1 MGTADEDGYVSVVDR
16 IKDVIISGGEN
27 IYPAEVENALLS
39 HPAVADCG
47 VIGVPDGRW
56 GEVGRAVVVLR
67 GGESASEA
75 DILGFLDGRLA
86 RYKIPEVGA
95 FRQRLAAHRHGQ
107 DPEEAAPRDPWRKHR
122 MSTVVNGLEEI
133 TALAGADL
141 GRTGWTEVTQ
151 ERVNM
156 FADATGD
163 HQWIHVDAARAAAGP
178 FGGTIAH
185 GYLTLSMVIP
195 LFAELLEVTGIS
207 MGINYG
213 LNKVRF
219 PAPVPVGAKIRLA
232 AVVAAAEPVG
242 DGEAVQLTADFT
254 VEVDGGARPACVAQ
268 GIYRYYA

>member
-1 MGTADEDGYVSVVDR
+1 
-16 IKDVIISGGEN
+16 
-27 IYPAEVENALLS
+27 
-39 HPAVADCG
+39 
-47 VIGVPDGRW
+47 
-56 GEVGRAVVVLR
+56 
-67 GGESASEA
+67 
-75 DILGFLDGRLA
+75 
-86 RYKIPEVGA
+86 
-95 FRQRLAAHRHGQ
+95 
-107 DPEEAAPRDPWRKHR
+107 
-122 MSTVVNGLEEI
+122 
-133 TALAGADL
+133 
-141 GRTGWTEVTQ
+141 
-151 ERVNM
+151 M

-242 DGEAVQLTADFT
+242 DGQAVQLTADLT
-254 VEVDGGARPACVAQ
+254 IEVDGGARPACVAQ
-268 GIYRYYA
+268 AIYRYYA